1 MTEVATVTVPAAT
14 VNVAEVAPCGTVT
27 LAGTLAAAGLELE
40 SDITAPPVGAA
51 AVNVTVPVPVCP
63 LTIVVGFTDTLLSV
77 APGGLMVRPNV
88 SLTPANVAV
97 SVTNVGSVT
106 VPALTVNVAE
116 VAPCGIV
123 TVDGKLAPAG

>member
-1 MTEVATVTVPAAT
+1 MTEVAILTLPAET
-14 VNVAEVAPCGTVT
+14 LNVAEVAPCGTVT
-27 LAGTLAAAGLELE
+27 LAGTLTAPGLAMN
-40 SDITAPPVGAA
+40 SDTIAPPVGAA
-51 AVNVTVPVPVCP
+51 AVSVTVPVAVCP
-63 LTIVVGFTDTLLSV
+63 LTIVLGFTVTLLS
-77 APGGLMVRPNV
+77 ATPGGLMVIPNV